1 MMRALFWG
9 ASALVAWTYIG
20 FPAVALLR
28 ARWRPRPIQAADVT
42 PSVTVVLAAHDE
54 AAAIGG
60 RVDDLLRQD
69 YPADRFRI
77 VVASD
82 GSTDATVTE
91 ARRTD
96 DPRVDVLDLPRV
108 GKAAALN
115 AAVSR
120 AQGDVLVFTDANTAF
135 AADAVRRLVRP
146 FADPAVGGV
155 AGDQVYLRPGS
166 EDDAAANVGE
176 RGYWDLDRI
185 VKHAESLGGSVIS
198 ATGAIYAIRRDLFV
212 AVPEGVTDDF
222 VTSTRV
228 VEQGRRLVFEPTARA
243 FEPTAGSGS
252 REYRRK
258 VRIMTRGLR
267 GVAAVRTLLD
277 PRRSG
282 FYAIQLFTHKV
293 LRRVMVV
300 PLGAIAIA
308 SMALWS
314 DGIVYR
320 VAALGQL
327 GVYGLGLAG
336 LVARDRPV
344 GRQPFLA
351 LPAFFC
357 LVNIASLHAI
367 VNLVTGRR
375 IDRWTPARGSA
386 PVDTDGSRS
395 TR

>member
-1 MMRALFWG
+1 MRILFWF

-20 FPAVALLR
+20 FPAVAVLR
-28 ARWRPRPIQAADVT
+28 ARWRPRPVRAADVT
-42 PSVTVVLAAHDE
+42 PAVTVVLAAHDE
-54 AAAIGG
+54 AAAIGE
-60 RVDDLLRQD
+60 RVTDLLRQD
-69 YPADRFRI
+69 YPPDRYRI

-82 GSTDATVTE
+82 GSTDDTVAE
-91 ARRTD
+91 ARRTGD
-96 DPRVDVLDLPRV
+96 ARVEVLDLPRV

-115 AAVSR
+115 AAVSH
-120 AQGDVLVFTDANTAF
+120 ATGDLLVFTDANTSF
-135 AADAVRRLVRP
+135 AADAIRRLVRP

-166 EDDAAANVGE
+166 DDDAAANVGE
-176 RGYWDLDRI
+176 RGYWDLDRM
-185 VKHAESLGGSVIS
+185 VKLAESLGGSVIS
-198 ATGAIYAIRRDLFV
+198 ATGAIYAIRRELFV
-212 AVPEGVTDDF
+212 AVPECVTDDF

-228 VEQGRRLVFEPTARA
+228 VEQGHRLVFEPTARA

-267 GVAAVRTLLD
+267 GVGAVRSLLD

-282 FYAIQLFTHKV
+282 FYAIQLLTHKV

-308 SMALWS
+308 SLTLWPE
-314 DGIVYR
+314 GIVYR
-320 VAALGQL
+320 IAALGQL
-327 GVYGLGLAG
+327 AVYGLGLAG
-336 LVARDRPV
+336 LAARDRPV
-344 GRQPFLA
+344 GRRPMLA

-367 VNLVTGRR
+367 ANLVTGRR
-375 IDRWTPARGSA
+375 IDRWTPARGSDPPDA
-386 PVDTDGSRS
+386 DPPGS

>member
-1 MMRALFWG
+1 MMRALFW
-9 ASALVAWTYIG
+9 AATALVAWTYVG
-20 FPAVALLR
+20 FPTVALLR
-28 ARWRPRPIQAADVT
+28 ARVRPRPVHAADVT
-42 PSVTVVLAAHDE
+42 PEVTVVLAAHDE

-82 GSTDATVTE
+82 GSTDATVAE
-91 ARRTD
+91 ARRTG

-115 AAVSR
+115 AAVDR
-120 AQGDVLVFTDANTAF
+120 AHGDILVFTDANTAF
-135 AADAVRRLVRP
+135 AVDAVRRLVRP

-176 RGYWDLDRI
+176 RRYWDLDRL

-198 ATGAIYAIRRDLFV
+198 ATGAIYAIRRELFV

-228 VEQGRRLVFEPTARA
+228 VEQGRRLVFEPSARA
-243 FEPTAGSGS
+243 FEPTAGSGK

-282 FYAIQLFTHKV
+282 FYALQLFTHKV

-308 SMALWS
+308 STVLWS
-314 DGIVYR
+314 EGIVYR
-320 VAALGQL
+320 IAALGQL

-336 LVARDRPV
+336 LLARDRPV

-367 VNLVTGRR
+367 ANLVTGRR
-375 IDRWTPARGSA
+375 IDRWTPDRGA
-386 PVDTDGSRS
+386 EPVDADATETAR
-395 TR
+395 

>member
-1 MMRALFWG
+1 MQALFWL
-9 ASALVAWTYIG
+9 ASGLVAWTYVG
-20 FPAVALLR
+20 FPAVALIR
-28 ARWRPRPIQAADVT
+28 ARVRPRPVQAADVT
-42 PSVTVVLAAHDE
+42 PTVTVVLAAHDE

-82 GSTDATVTE
+82 GSTDDTVAE
-91 ARRTD
+91 ARRAG

-108 GKAAALN
+108 GKATALN
-115 AAVSR
+115 SAVAH
-120 AQGDVLVFTDANTAF
+120 AQGEVLVFTDANTAF
-135 AADAVRRLVRP
+135 ATDAIRRLVRP
-146 FADPAVGGV
+146 FADPEVGGV
-155 AGDQVYLRPGS
+155 AGDQVYLRSQPV
-166 EDDAAANVGE
+166 DDGAANVGE

-198 ATGAIYAIRRDLFV
+198 ATGAIYAIRRELFV
-212 AVPEGVTDDF
+212 TVPEGVTDDF

-228 VEQGRRLVFEPTARA
+228 IQQGRRLVFEPTARA

-267 GVAAVRTLLD
+267 GVAAVRSLLD

-282 FYAIQLFTHKV
+282 FYAIQLLTHKV
-293 LRRVMVV
+293 LRRVMVI

-308 SMALWS
+308 SVALWS
-314 DGIVYR
+314 DGILYR
-320 VAALGQL
+320 TAALGQIA
-327 GVYGLGLAG
+327 VYGLGLVG
-336 LVARDRPV
+336 LATRDRPV
-344 GRQPFLA
+344 GRQPLLA

-367 VNLVTGRR
+367 ANLVTGRR
-375 IDRWTPARGSA
+375 IDRWTPIRRDEPA
-386 PVDTDGSRS
+386 TDRPGGDA
-395 TR
+395 